1 MQYMSQPPEPTLT
14 PPVTLRD
21 ACQVLREII
30 AVYDSSL
37 VDAAERSTDA
47 HFANLL
53 EKAVDPAVEMCERM
67 AELRKGSTD
76 WDKDIFLINCLWA
89 PVRLRSNRR
98 LTLRVTAAH
107 IRVISFHCSKGGT
120 AGRGRAKAC

>member
-1 MQYMSQPPEPTLT
+1 M
-14 PPVTLRD
+14 RD

-37 VDAAERSTDA
+37 VDAADRSTDA

-76 WDKDIFLINCLWA
+76 WDKDIFLINCLGYLQVGSYKIDIIVDADSACDVQHTLESFPFTA
-89 PVRLRSNRR
+89 P
-98 LTLRVTAAH
+98 RVALLEEDVQKHVESMTYEH
-107 IRVISFHCSKGGT
+107 VGLCS
-120 AGRGRAKAC
+120 